1 MIHWLFIFVP
11 VIVSVIILLFWMKKV
26 VWWEVLLLIVPSALI
41 ILLMNTIMV
50 SYNTS
55 DTEYLGSYI
64 KKVNYYEPWD
74 ERVPCRHPIYCTR
87 TYPCGSAKSP
97 RTCTSTYVCG
107 HVHAYD
113 VDYHPEYWTKEDNYK
128 KEYDVSYSEFKYL
141 RKLFATNQYFVELNR
156 DFHSIDGDAY
166 STNWA
171 GELERSSVITKE
183 GSYTNKIRA
192 SHSVFKFENITEKE
206 VAKWSLYEYPAVT
219 DYKQKVVLGK
229 KVDGRT
235 ERKLQ
240 YINGYYGP
248 KKQFKLFVLFF
259 KNQSMD
265 VVNKQR
271 SYWEGGNKNEFV
283 VCIGVD
289 NSGRFEWVDAFSWM
303 SKPALEVEV
312 EEFIS
317 RTEDVKLKK
326 FADWLPNQVAAH
338 WKRRDFNDFE
348 YLQMELTETQLWW
361 IMIILMIY
369 NVAMSVWVIN
379 NESENK
385 FIPDAFSNGVD
396 KVIQIVKN
404 FFVNLY
410 DKMIT
415 FAKILKQK
423 FTKDE
428 SNK

>member
-41 ILLMNTIMV
+41 ILLLNTIMV

-128 KEYDVSYSEFKYL
+128 EEYDISHSEFIYL

-156 DFHSIDGDAY
+156 DYHSIDGDAY

-171 GELERSSVITKE
+171 GEPERSSVITKE

-338 WKRRDFNDFE
+338 WKRRDFQDFE

-379 NESENK
+379 NEAENK

-396 KVIQIVKN
+396 KVIQNVKN

-410 DKMIT
+410 NKMIT
-415 FAKILKQK
+415 FVKRVKQK